1 MKIQLQFESPL
12 LIGGK
17 KHSSNFIETDD
28 VIKGDII
35 RAAFAKI
42 ILDRCSAKNEKDFE
56 GKKNWVFF
64 RDCKICEECKFR
76 KVCNKFSDI
85 KFSYFYPKNTEII
98 PLSAKACKNDDKH
111 GIYDDLITKESTC
124 KCGNRLEFKSGL
136 RLKDTKQSYMVKKE
150 FLMKNGINQFTKTSS
165 DGLLYSIET
174 VVSTSTDY
182 NNSELIYEGYIENM
196 DIDDLSLF
204 NVLRVGGDTT
214 VGLGKCKIILIEE
227 ENVITN
233 YKDIEKKLD
242 FFNREYKHKKNKYQ
256 KSENEDKNNYLAV
269 KLIGDAI
276 LNFNNDGSYKTTE
289 ELKEIWE
296 NALEIN
302 GNIHVDKVYAEIE
315 NYRGY
320 DNSLNTDSKREKA
333 KCYVKKGTVIV
344 FSTEADIK
352 ELYEAIKNRKNFGE
366 EEINGFGQY
375 ELYLGGL

>member
-1 MKIQLQFESPL
+1 
-12 LIGGK
+12 
-17 KHSSNFIETDD
+17 
-28 VIKGDII
+28 
-35 RAAFAKI
+35 
-42 ILDRCSAKNEKDFE
+42 
-56 GKKNWVFF
+56 
-64 RDCKICEECKFR
+64 
-76 KVCNKFSDI
+76 
-85 KFSYFYPKNTEII
+85 
-98 PLSAKACKNDDKH
+98 
-111 GIYDDLITKESTC
+111 
-124 KCGNRLEFKSGL
+124 
-136 RLKDTKQSYMVKKE
+136 MVKKE

-214 VGLGKCKIILIEE
+214 VGLGKCKIRLIEE

-233 YKDIEKKLD
+233 YKDIEKKLA
-242 FFNREYKHKKNKYQ
+242 FFNREYKHKKNEYQ

-276 LNFNNDGSYKTTE
+276 LNFNNDGSYKTTQ

-296 NALEIN
+296 KALEIN
-302 GNIHVDKVYAEIE
+302 GDIHVDKVYAEIE

-333 KCYVKKGTVIV
+333 KCFVKKGTVIV
-344 FSTEADIK
+344 FSTESDIK
-352 ELYEAIKNRKNFGE
+352 ELYEAIKNKKNFGE
-366 EEINGFGQY
+366 EAINGFGQY